1 MRVVVVDPSR
11 TVLKLVSGILEAR
24 EYDVC
29 TFADGPAA
37 LAHIKS
43 DLTVEVLITSSE
55 LTSMSGVELCWE
67 TRLISGG
74 RRPIYILLMSSNQD
88 RSNLIEALDCGADD
102 FIGQPPI
109 PEELYA
115 RLRAAARL
123 ASMQN
128 DLIRLATTDPLTGV
142 LNRRAFFERAEEV
155 IAWTKAGGRLAA
167 IMFDIDHFKQINDT
181 CGHAVGDDAIRGV
194 AQEAEKEGAI
204 LGRLGG
210 EEFAILLRGQGLAA
224 AAATA
229 EGLRQRMAAL
239 SFATDAGPMSLTC
252 SFGVSEW
259 EGGDAID
266 LLLRRADI
274 ALYAAKGR
282 GRNRVV
288 VADAALA
295 VPGYDTAGRAV
306 RGSARGEP
314 TKNTAASNEAAQ
326 QAPSLPAVG

>member
-11 TVLKLVSGILEAR
+11 TVLKLVSRILEAR

-29 TFADGPAA
+29 TFSDGPSA

-43 DLTVEVLITSSE
+43 DLTVEALITSSE

-74 RRPIYILLMSSNQD
+74 RRPIYILLMSPNQN

-102 FIGQPPI
+102 FIGKPPI

-142 LNRRAFFERAEEV
+142 LNRRAFFERAEEAS
-155 IAWTKAGGRLAA
+155 AWTNAGGRLSA
-167 IMFDIDHFKQINDT
+167 IMFDIDYFKRINDGY
-181 CGHAVGDDAIRGV
+181 GHAVGDHAIRCV

-210 EEFAILLRGQGLAA
+210 EEFAILLRGQGLSAA
-224 AAATA
+224 AASA
-229 EGLRQRMAAL
+229 ESLRQRIAAL
-239 SFATDAGPMSLTC
+239 CVTTDEGPIFLTC

-259 EGGDAID
+259 EPDDAID
-266 LLLRRADI
+266 RLLKRADI
-274 ALYAAKGR
+274 ALYAAKSR
-282 GRNRVV
+282 GRNCVV
-288 VADAALA
+288 VADPALLRPDYETA
-295 VPGYDTAGRAV
+295 NRAIRATARLDVPTA
-306 RGSARGEP
+306 P
-314 TKNTAASNEAAQ
+314 TAPEEAEEF
-326 QAPSLPAVG
+326 APSLPRAG

>member
-11 TVLKLVSGILEAR
+11 TVLKLVSRILEAR

-43 DLTVEVLITSSE
+43 DLTIEALITSSE
-55 LTSMSGVELCWE
+55 LTSMTGVELCWE

-102 FIGQPPI
+102 FIGKPPI

-142 LNRRAFFERAEEV
+142 LNRRAFFERAEEAS
-155 IAWTKAGGRLAA
+155 AWTNAGGRLSA
-167 IMFDIDHFKQINDT
+167 IMFDIDHFKRINDT
-181 CGHAVGDDAIRGV
+181 HGHGVGDDAIRSV

-210 EEFAILLRGQGLAA
+210 EEFAVLLRGQGLAA

-229 EGLRQRMAAL
+229 EGLRQRIAGL
-239 SFATDAGPMSLTC
+239 CFATDTGPISLTC

-259 EGGDAID
+259 EAGDAID
-266 LLLRRADI
+266 RLLRRADI
-274 ALYAAKGR
+274 ALYAAKAR

-288 VADAALA
+288 VADAALV
-295 VPGYDTAGRAV
+295 VPDYDADGRPV
-306 RGSARGEP
+306 RGSGRAEPARAAAADETGHRAPALPP
-314 TKNTAASNEAAQ
+314 T
-326 QAPSLPAVG
+326 G